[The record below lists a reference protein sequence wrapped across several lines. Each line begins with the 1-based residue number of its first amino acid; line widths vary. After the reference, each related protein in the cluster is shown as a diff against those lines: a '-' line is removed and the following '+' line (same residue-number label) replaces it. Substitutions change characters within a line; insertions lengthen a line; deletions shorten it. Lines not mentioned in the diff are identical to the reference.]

1 MEKSEA
7 KSFRDSG
14 GGVRRRF
21 CGIVCN
27 GTVTVNAASVGNNQ
41 EFVYAEAIGVAAL
54 GVSDQQISKSFTFG
68 ALSGAS
74 PFGTPSFNAANIP
87 IIALKH

>member
-14 GGVRRRF
+14 GGVRR
-21 CGIVCN
+21 GIVCN